1 MMKTAAPLPHL
12 CLALLVAAAGCGK
25 ATVNSAP
32 AGNKT
37 VVTSTT
43 QNGQTAAAPAAQQ
56 GTPGP
61 PAAAST
67 TNVRLTQVE
76 VNADMIDAPVEGAA
90 VGLRASDKSFGKMTG
105 PDGSVVFDAVPCG
118 GEVQI
123 TARADGSDE
132 DTILKR
138 KLVCEPGT
146 VDLGLIVSAFGGPPA
161 LEQRTPREMVYD
173 ANAGVW
179 RSGDLIVPDEEVEK
193 ILSKYQS
200 GGK

>member
-1 MMKTAAPLPHL
+1 MTKNAAPLPHV
-12 CLALLVAAAGCGK
+12 CFALLVAVAGCGK
-25 ATVNSAP
+25 ATVNNAP

-37 VVTSTT
+37 VVTSAT
-43 QNGQTAAAPAAQQ
+43 QNSQTAS
-56 GTPGP
+56 P
-61 PAAAST
+61 PAAPGSPAVAT

-90 VGLRASDKSFGKMTG
+90 VGIRAGNKTFGKMTSH
-105 PDGSVVFDAVPCG
+105 DGSVVFEAVPCG

-123 TARADGSDE
+123 TARTDGNNE
-132 DTILKR
+132 DTVIRRRLI
-138 KLVCEPGT
+138 CEPGT

-161 LEQRTPREMVYD
+161 IEQRTPREMVYD

>member
-1 MMKTAAPLPHL
+1 MTKNAATLLHL
-12 CLALLVAAAGCGK
+12 CLALLVATTGCGK

-32 AGNKT
+32 AGNT
-37 VVTSTT
+37 TAATTTTT
-43 QNGQTAAAPAAQQ
+43 QNGQTQGSPSAQQ
-56 GTPGP
+56 GAVGV
-61 PAAAST
+61 AAAST

-76 VNADMIDAPVEGAA
+76 VNADMIDAPVEGAPVSLKA
-90 VGLRASDKSFGKMTG
+90 GDKTFSKMTSH
-105 PDGSVVFDAVPCG
+105 DGSVVFDAVPCG
-118 GEVQI
+118 GEVVI
-123 TARADGSDE
+123 TARAEGSDE
-132 DTILKR
+132 DTVLRR
-138 KLVCEPGT
+138 KLVCETGT
-146 VDLGLIVSAFGGPPA
+146 VDLGLLVSAFGGPPA

>member
-1 MMKTAAPLPHL
+1 MKKNAATLLHL
-12 CLALLVAAAGCGK
+12 CFVLLVAAAGCGK
-25 ATVNSAP
+25 ATVNNAP
-32 AGNKT
+32 AGNT
-37 VVTSTT
+37 TTATTTTT
-43 QNGQTAAAPAAQQ
+43 QNTQ
-56 GTPGP
+56 TPGP
-61 PAAAST
+61 PSAQQGAPAPSAAST

-76 VNADMIDAPVEGAA
+76 VNADMIDAPVEGAPVSLKA
-90 VGLRASDKSFGKMTG
+90 GDKTLSKMTSH
-105 PDGSVVFDAVPCG
+105 DGSVVFDAVPCG

-132 DTILKR
+132 DTVLKR
-138 KLVCEPGT
+138 KLVCEAGT
-146 VDLGLIVSAFGGPPA
+146 VDLGLLVSSFGGPPA

-179 RSGDLIVPDEEVEK
+179 RSGELIVPDEEVEK

>member
-1 MMKTAAPLPHL
+1 MKNSATLLHL
-12 CLALLVAAAGCGK
+12 CFALLVAAAGCGK
-25 ATVNSAP
+25 AAVNSAP
-32 AGNKT
+32 AGNT
-37 VVTSTT
+37 TAATTTTT
-43 QNGQTAAAPAAQQ
+43 QNSQTPSPPSARQGAA
-56 GTPGP
+56 GSS
-61 PAAAST
+61 AAST

-90 VGLRASDKSFGKMTG
+90 VSLKAGDKTFSKMTSR
-105 PDGSVVFDAVPCG
+105 DGSVVFDAVPCG

-132 DTILKR
+132 DTTLRR
-138 KLVCEPGT
+138 KLACEAGT
-146 VDLGLIVSAFGGPPA
+146 VDLGLLVSAFGGPPA

-173 ANAGVW
+173 ANASVW

-193 ILSKYQS
+193 ILSRYQS